1 MTHYS
6 GDKLPPYYIGSTSVK
21 KVENGYHGTP
31 SSKKYKSVWNEE
43 RKNNPHLFKTTI
55 LNRHTTRDE
64 AYLDE
69 IKWQTKLNV
78 VENDLFVNMAILHP
92 NWSNQGRKAS
102 EEARTKMS
110 IVQTGR
116 TLSEETKTKI
126 SVVNTGRSR
135 GPQTEASKEKN
146 RQSHLGKKA
155 SAETKAKMSKSQ
167 LGRKHSEETKLK
179 MRKPKSKRGKNADND
194 T

>member
-1 MTHYS
+1 
-6 GDKLPPYYIGSTSVK
+6 
-21 KVENGYHGTP
+21 
-31 SSKKYKSVWNEE
+31 
-43 RKNNPHLFKTTI
+43 
-55 LNRHTTRDE
+55 
-64 AYLDE
+64 
-69 IKWQTKLNV
+69 
-78 VENDLFVNMAILHP
+78 
-92 NWSNQGRKAS
+92 
-102 EEARTKMS
+102 
-110 IVQTGR
+110 
-116 TLSEETKTKI
+116 
-126 SVVNTGRSR
+126 VNTGRSR